1 MINSTKIIQYGQQIA
16 FIGVNTLNTG
26 FLTNEIRN
34 SLSKEEASDIVQ
46 GTELIV
52 HQIIGQLRHNNEE
65 LNEYKFRTLFQYFF
79 DKVAEVTY
87 KTIVGI
93 DIDDISFYVNEAFEY
108 HEPDLP
114 YYIQE
119 KINVIISQTAALS
132 LSTLRYIE
140 QEGGDLDHYED
151 WLPAY
156 LLLSTSL
163 AMHFVLEMDL
173 DDDLELQEF
182 CEKVF

>member
-34 SLSKEEASDIVQ
+34 SLSKEEACDIVQ

-93 DIDDISFYVNEAFEY
+93 DIDDISFYVNEIRQHMEY
-108 HEPDLP
+108 VFDHVHVWGDIKCPSCNH
-114 YYIQE
+114 
-119 KINVIISQTAALS
+119 KITVISDGEWKKGVVNA
-132 LSTLRYIE
+132 
-140 QEGGDLDHYED
+140 
-151 WLPAY
+151 
-156 LLLSTSL
+156 
-163 AMHFVLEMDL
+163 
-173 DDDLELQEF
+173 
-182 CEKVF
+182 